1 MASVHPLPSPPE
13 PRRLSGPKPAL
24 ARLAASAAEG
34 HPAEEVSSRRSRSP
48 PSRRAS
54 WPPSRRGSAGS
65 SVTGEAACHAARAGL
80 DSAPAQAVLAASLVV
95 AIYAAD
101 AAVLLRLRDRGPPR
115 AGLDAAMVAIM
126 LLWAAELVIRAA
138 CVPSYRRSLVAA
150 TDAAAAASLLA
161 DLSWLA
167 PSAALMRACRA
178 ARLVRAARLT
188 GVVGAAHASFL
199 ARRARRAHTAPRGP
213 DAPAP
218 SAIAA
223 AVAETVLHKVR
234 GAWAAARD
242 ANRHALTW
250 CLRASWLWSW
260 WSCSCAPRRC

>member
-1 MASVHPLPSPPE
+1 MAAVHPLPAPPE

-34 HPAEEVSSRRSRSP
+34 LPVEELSSRRSRSP

-65 SVTGEAACHAARAGL
+65 SVAGEAACTAARAGL
-80 DSAPAQAVLAASLVV
+80 DSAPALAVLAASLVV

-101 AAVLLRLRDRGPPR
+101 AAVLLRLRDNGPPR
-115 AGLDAAMVAIM
+115 AGLDATMLAIM
-126 LLWAAELVIRAA
+126 ALWTAELVLRAA
-138 CVPSYRRSLVAA
+138 CVPSYRRSLVAV

-188 GVVGAAHASFL
+188 SVVGAAHASFL
-199 ARRARRAHTAPRGP
+199 ARRARRANHAPRGA

-234 GAWAAARD
+234 ATWAASLGMRTGT
-242 ANRHALTW
+242 R
-250 CLRASWLWSW
+250 
-260 WSCSCAPRRC
+260 

>member
-1 MASVHPLPSPPE
+1 MAAVHPLPAPPE

-24 ARLAASAAEG
+24 ARLAAAAAEG
-34 HPAEEVSSRRSRSP
+34 HPAEELSGRRSRSP
-48 PSRRAS
+48 PSRRGS

-65 SVTGEAACHAARAGL
+65 SATGEAACTAARAGL
-80 DSAPAQAVLAASLVV
+80 DSAPALALLAASLLV

-115 AGLDAAMVAIM
+115 AGLDAAMLAIVM
-126 LLWAAELVIRAA
+126 LWAAEMVARCA
-138 CVPSYRRSLVAA
+138 CVPSYRRSLVAV

-161 DLSWLA
+161 DLSWLS
-167 PSAALMRACRA
+167 PSASLMRACRA

-188 GVVGAAHASFL
+188 SVVGSAHAALL
-199 ARRARRAHTAPRGP
+199 ARRARRAHHAHHAPRGP

-234 GAWAAARD
+234 GAWAGARD
-242 ANRHALTW
+242 ANR
-250 CLRASWLWSW
+250 R
-260 WSCSCAPRRC
+260 